1 MKWGFNMEEVE
12 VYSWF
17 FIYKEWDKL
26 QRMPIP
32 DKGFEDSFR
41 KYIYEKIKPDVMSDK
56 CDMGFGLSYSTLST
70 VPHEIDVIFSKNYE
84 KSVFELKHYS
94 EIKITKDIIF
104 TFLGKV
110 IDFYL
115 KNAKLLSN
123 YTITMYFVT
132 INKELDDS
140 IRKLCLAYGIK
151 LIEPSL
157 MPLGALDHYARD
169 LYQKIPESNSLKTE
183 IENLIEKISEL
194 KKLCDYSFSDLFR
207 YKDGKIEIEQ
217 KLLEIDIN
225 ETLEKIKKFNNLF
238 KKAYWEWKSK
248 RN

>member
-1 MKWGFNMEEVE
+1 MEEVE
-12 VYSWF
+12 IYSWL

-41 KYIYEKIKPDVMSDK
+41 KYIYEKIKPDVMSDIR
-56 CDMGFGLSYSTLST
+56 DIGFGLSYSSLST
-70 VPHEIDVIFSKNYE
+70 VPHELDVICSKKYE
-84 KSVFELKHYS
+84 KFVFELKHYS
-94 EIKITKDIIF
+94 ESRITKDMIF

-115 KNAKLLSN
+115 KNVALLSN
-123 YTITMYFVT
+123 YKITMFFVT
-132 INKELDDS
+132 INKYLDES

-157 MPLGALDHYARD
+157 MTLGVIGYFAGD
-169 LYQKIPESNSLKTE
+169 LYQKIPEDSLLKSETG
-183 IENLIEKISEL
+183 NLIEKIS
-194 KKLCDYSFSDLFR
+194 KLREIYDYSFSDIFR

-217 KLLEIDIN
+217 ALIVIDIN
-225 ETLEKIKKFNNLF
+225 EAVKEIKECYNLF
-238 KKAYWEWKSK
+238 NEVFKKWKSEG
-248 RN
+248 N

>member
-1 MKWGFNMEEVE
+1 MEEVE
-12 VYSWF
+12 IYSWLF
-17 FIYKEWDKL
+17 VYKEWTKL

-41 KYIYEKIKPDVMSDK
+41 KYIYEKIKPDVMSDIK
-56 CDMGFGLSYSTLST
+56 DKGFGLSYSSLST
-70 VPHEIDVIFSKNYE
+70 VPHELDVICTKKHE

-94 EIKITKDIIF
+94 ESRITKELIF

-110 IDFYL
+110 TDFYL
-115 KNAKLLSN
+115 KNAVLLSN
-123 YTITMYFVT
+123 YKITMFFVT
-132 INKELDDS
+132 ISKDLDDS

-157 MPLGALDHYARD
+157 MTLGVVSHFVGD
-169 LYQKIPESNSLKTE
+169 LYQKIPENDSLKSE
-183 IENLIEKISEL
+183 VGNLIENIS
-194 KKLCDYSFSDLFR
+194 KLRDAYDYSFSDFFR

-217 KLLEIDIN
+217 ALTVIDIN
-225 ETLEKIKKFNNLF
+225 ETIDKMKECYNMFNEVN
-238 KKAYWEWKSK
+238 KRWKSE